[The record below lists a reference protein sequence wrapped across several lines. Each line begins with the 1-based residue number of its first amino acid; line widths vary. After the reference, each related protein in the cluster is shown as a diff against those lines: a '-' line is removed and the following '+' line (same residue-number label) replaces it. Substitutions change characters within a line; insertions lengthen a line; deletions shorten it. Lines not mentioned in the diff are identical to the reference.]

1 MADPKTIFICLSIGA
16 LGGVVG
22 GLCGVGGGIIMV
34 PAFVALLG
42 LDQQH
47 AVGTSMAVIGPTALM
62 ALLKFKQDSLI
73 RWDLLIPTAIGA
85 VLVAYFAAGY
95 VKSLSNQTLT
105 RIFAVLMI
113 AVGTYKL
120 FDSGSGK

>member
-1 MADPKTIFICLSIGA
+1 MPEPKILLICLCIGA
-16 LGGVVG
+16 IGGVVG

-34 PAFVALLG
+34 PAFVAFLG

-62 ALLKFKQDSLI
+62 TMLKFKQDSLI

-85 VLVAYFAAGY
+85 ILVAYFAAGY

-113 AVGTYKL
+113 AVGAYKL
-120 FDSGSGK
+120 YDSSRG

>member
-1 MADPKTIFICLSIGA
+1 MPDPKVLFYCLLIGSV
-16 LGGVVG
+16 GGVVG

-34 PAFVALLG
+34 PAFVAILG

-47 AVGTSMAVIGPTALM
+47 AVGTSMAVIAPTALM
-62 ALLKFKQDSLI
+62 AILRFKQDSLI
-73 RWDLLIPTAIGA
+73 RWDLIIPTAIGA
-85 VLVAYFAAGY
+85 ALVAYFAAGY

-113 AVGTYKL
+113 VVGAYKL
-120 FDSGSGK
+120 YDSSK